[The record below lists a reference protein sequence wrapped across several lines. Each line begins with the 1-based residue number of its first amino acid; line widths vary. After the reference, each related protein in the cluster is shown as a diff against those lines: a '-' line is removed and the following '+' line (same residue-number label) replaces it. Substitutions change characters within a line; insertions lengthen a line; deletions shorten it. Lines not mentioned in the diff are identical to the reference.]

1 MSPLRISHHCSLGGI
16 LSPLMAN
23 IALSVLDEHLQG
35 PWRPGGTMSTP
46 SRRARRRS
54 KGQPTWRVVRY
65 ADDFAVLVHGKESD
79 VHDLRAGIAQVL
91 ATMGL
96 VFSEAKTSVI
106 HMSEGFDF
114 LGFRIQWRRKMG
126 TNKWHVYTFVADRP
140 VRSLKAKIRAAT
152 SRSSQQD
159 PKAVLIR
166 LGQIIRGW
174 SNYFRHAVCKHT
186 FASLAHFVWW
196 RVARWLSTLHRWTWT
211 DFRRQFTRPD
221 GRWNPM
227 SAQGI
232 TLFDLAAVPVTRYR
246 YRGAIPTPWALPQP
260 A

>member
-1 MSPLRISHHCSLGGI
+1 MEPKPRTARLAHQPLTLHPRIYAQRSTPDAPLTRPDMSPLRISHHCSLGGI

-152 SRSSQQD
+152 R
-159 PKAVLIR
+159 
-166 LGQIIRGW
+166 
-174 SNYFRHAVCKHT
+174 
-186 FASLAHFVWW
+186 
-196 RVARWLSTLHRWTWT
+196 
-211 DFRRQFTRPD
+211 TRK
-221 GRWNPM
+221 
-227 SAQGI
+227 
-232 TLFDLAAVPVTRYR
+232 RY
-246 YRGAIPTPWALPQP
+246 
-260 A
+260 